1 MNAILFAL
9 LAFSYLD
16 KFYAGYSA
24 LIVVAVGVFA
34 ALEFNAAPLN
44 ESRRNLARY
53 ALVVFVVFL
62 VVVAPTLVEI
72 FLRRASVPYEHIHD
86 GAIQTEEAVKF
97 FLAGINPYG
106 ADYARTP
113 MGQWHFSG
121 ATTLALQ
128 HNGYL
133 PMTFLLALPFYLGLQ
148 ATIGWFDIRLVYLL
162 FFLAFVFIL
171 PLLTSAWDKKLG
183 ILIAV
188 GLNPLFVPFFIQG
201 RNDVLILFAIGMMLL
216 LLQRGHITA
225 AAFALGLACATK
237 QTAWFIVPLFFAYLL
252 FSRAQTNWR
261 DLFRRAVLPFF
272 IPFALI
278 VAPFLLWDARAFI
291 DDTLIYPSATFPI
304 AGYGAGQFL
313 LMLGIIPNDTA
324 PFPFV
329 LLEIIF
335 GVPLLL
341 WLARSLRARPSL
353 RALLAASAAFTF
365 VVAFFNRVFQD
376 NYVGYLVALGVI
388 AYFLESETTHAKSSA
403 AN

>member
-1 MNAILFAL
+1 I
-9 LAFSYLD
+9 
-16 KFYAGYSA
+16 
-24 LIVVAVGVFA
+24 
-34 ALEFNAAPLN
+34 
-44 ESRRNLARY
+44 
-53 ALVVFVVFL
+53 
-62 VVVAPTLVEI
+62 T
-72 FLRRASVPYEHIHD
+72 
-86 GAIQTEEAVKF
+86 
-97 FLAGINPYG
+97 
-106 ADYARTP
+106 
-113 MGQWHFSG
+113 
-121 ATTLALQ
+121 
-128 HNGYL
+128 
-133 PMTFLLALPFYLGLQ
+133 
-148 ATIGWFDIRLVYLL
+148 
-162 FFLAFVFIL
+162 
-171 PLLTSAWDKKLG
+171 
-183 ILIAV
+183 V
-188 GLNPLFVPFFIQG
+188 GLNPLFVPFFSQG
-201 RNDVLILFAIGMMLL
+201 RNDVLILFAVGMILFF
-216 LLQRGHITA
+216 LQRGHITA
-225 AAFALGLACATK
+225 AAFALGLASATK

-252 FSRAQTNWR
+252 FSRAQPNWR

-278 VAPFLLWDARAFI
+278 VIPFLLWDARAFI